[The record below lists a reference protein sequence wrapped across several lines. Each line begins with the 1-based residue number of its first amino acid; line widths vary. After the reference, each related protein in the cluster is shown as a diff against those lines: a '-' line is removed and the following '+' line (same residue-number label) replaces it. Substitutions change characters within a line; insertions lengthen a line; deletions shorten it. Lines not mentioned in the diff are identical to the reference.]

1 MPDWLTQGLL
11 LQAVIVLATFV
22 LAEATRH
29 LNNAVTRRTKL
40 GIPFK
45 LCAASIFTLCALG
58 VAFKVESWTAVF
70 VSVLAGIALTYT
82 ALRPL
87 LRIGIIEAFS
97 HTESGIGYSDSLKLA
112 HHSISFMG
120 IGAHKLTSIPEFE
133 KAVRRCT
140 SSGSRCRFL
149 LSRPDNPLLE
159 KLARQNNAVPKV
171 YADNVKASL
180 TTLANLHINSGLN
193 IDVRYHPAQDRRDF
207 QQFRL
212 MFLDGDICLMSWAVW
227 DAAMGR
233 NNPQILLRQSGSP
246 ESRKATLF
254 KAFEDYFDETWS
266 QAEDVPLKDFL

>member
-11 LQAVIVLATFV
+11 LQAVIVLATFG

-140 SSGSRCRFL
+140 
-149 LSRPDNPLLE
+149 
-159 KLARQNNAVPKV
+159 VPKV